1 MRTPTGLRIAK
12 HQNRFRRVAAKN
24 AGSYRLSVDC
34 LTKEV
39 LSSDGPPDTSQSR
52 LFPLVLHHTG
62 ELVQSSVLSR
72 TSANKQKT
80 LEGRSVL
87 IRFKKMISQHFPKPT
102 KQPTRVSHY
111 GYQSAM
117 RGLNHSFFNHASAV
131 ILTTL

>member
-1 MRTPTGLRIAK
+1 MRTPSGFSIAK

-24 AGSYRLSVDC
+24 AGSYRLSGDC

-72 TSANKQKT
+72 ARAIKKGFIGSFM
-80 LEGRSVL
+80 LETAL
-87 IRFKKMISQHFPKPT
+87 ENML
-102 KQPTRVSHY
+102 
-111 GYQSAM
+111 A
-117 RGLNHSFFNHASAV
+117 
-131 ILTTL
+131 